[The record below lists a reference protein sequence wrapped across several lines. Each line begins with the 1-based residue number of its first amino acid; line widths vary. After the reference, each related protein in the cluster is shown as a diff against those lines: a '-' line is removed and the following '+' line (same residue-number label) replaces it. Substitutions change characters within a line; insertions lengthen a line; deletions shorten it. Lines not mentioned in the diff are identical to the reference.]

1 MPPRIGNMRIGNIDG
16 SRMLHQNSVA
26 FKCHPHQGMSMHNF
40 STDVVPITSARAR
53 LTEIAAEVVASG
65 QPKVLTRNGESY
77 VAVVGV
83 ADLDEFHR
91 LRAADHLRNLHDL
104 AVAAREVASGQA
116 MSASAFRKQAMKLVL
131 GVKGNMQGSP
141 AKRAAKRPAK

>member
-1 MPPRIGNMRIGNIDG
+1 
-16 SRMLHQNSVA
+16 
-26 FKCHPHQGMSMHNF
+26 MHIF

-83 ADLDEFHR
+83 ADLDEYQR

-104 AVAAREVASGQA
+104 SRAACEVAAGKS
-116 MSASAFRKQAMKLVL
+116 MSAAAFRKRAMALVV
-131 GVKGNMQGSP
+131 GVEGD
-141 AKRAAKRPAK
+141 RPAAPGKKAVKRRTR

>member
-1 MPPRIGNMRIGNIDG
+1 
-16 SRMLHQNSVA
+16 
-26 FKCHPHQGMSMHNF
+26 MHFF

-83 ADLDEFHR
+83 ADLDEFQR
-91 LRAADHLRNLHDL
+91 LRAADHMRNLHDL
-104 AVAAREVASGQA
+104 SRAAREVAAGKS
-116 MSASAFRKQAMKLVL
+116 MSVAAFRKQAAAL
-131 GVKGNMQGSP
+131 VKGVAP
-141 AKRAAKRPAK
+141 ERPATSRKKAVKRKTR